1 MAEDRDYTPYQKRA
15 IRRFY
20 EHREEASLQR
30 LSEIVSELYLCT
42 SEKKA
47 ARLWEQAENACI
59 RAGANKAWLKKV
71 VVDRNVAGLAEIVQK
86 LF

>member
-1 MAEDRDYTPYQKRA
+1 MAEDREYSAYQKKVIKRY
-15 IRRFY
+15 Y
-20 EHREEASLQR
+20 ENRETLSTQK

-47 ARLWEQAENACI
+47 ERLWERAEKALHA
-59 RAGANKAWLKKV
+59 AGANEVWLKKV
-71 VVDRNVAGLAEIVQK
+71 VADRNVEGLAEIVQK